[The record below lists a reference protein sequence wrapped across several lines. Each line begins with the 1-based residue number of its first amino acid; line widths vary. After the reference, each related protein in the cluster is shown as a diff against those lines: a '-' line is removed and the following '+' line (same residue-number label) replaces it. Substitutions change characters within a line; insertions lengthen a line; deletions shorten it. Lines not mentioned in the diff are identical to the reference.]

1 MSLTMPVMPNLN
13 DLILQ
18 IREVALQAGDVI
30 LDIYRSEFEI
40 REKSDASP
48 VTEADEAAE
57 RLIIPA
63 LRQLAPGIPIIA
75 EEAAAAGQLDT
86 IAGDYFWLV
95 DPLDG
100 TKEFIARRDEF
111 TVNIALIERGKPVM
125 GVVHA
130 PALGSTYYGAGS
142 GTAMAEIDGN
152 AALPINVR
160 QIPSDGATVV
170 SSRSHGNE
178 EKLNELTGK
187 MKIAGHRT
195 AGSSLKFC
203 LVATGEADIYP
214 RYGPTCEWDTAA
226 GHAVLNAAGGSVKL
240 LDGGDFMY
248 GKSDIKFLN
257 PQFIARGLDGP

>member
-1 MSLTMPVMPNLN
+1 MPTKSRYEA
-13 DLILQ
+13 LIPELRNIA
-18 IREVALQAGDVI
+18 IRAGALI
-30 LDIYRSEFEI
+30 LDIYRSDFEV
-40 REKSDASP
+40 REKSDSSP

-63 LRQLAPGIPIIA
+63 LRALAPGIPVIA
-75 EEAAAAGQLDT
+75 EEAAAAGELDR
-86 IAGDYFWLV
+86 ISGDNFWLV

-111 TVNIALIERGKPVM
+111 TVNIALIERGRPVL

-130 PALGSTYYGAGS
+130 PALGSTYYGAAPGS
-142 GTAMAEIDGN
+142 AMAEIGN
-152 AALPINVR
+152 LPAQSISARRV
-160 QIPSDGATVV
+160 PADGAIVI

-178 EKLNELTGK
+178 EKLKELTGK

-226 GHAVLNAAGGSVKL
+226 GHAVLQAAGGSVRL
-240 LDGGDFMY
+240 LDGGEFVY

-257 PQFIARGLDGP
+257 PQFIARGLSDKI